1 MNPPSTSH
9 IPGVDPVSTVS
20 QRPADTPSPQAG
32 IRAPVTLRSSELSVT
47 CRPRRLVSADWS
59 RPIAVGAGSVLAR
72 MSRYGPAVPGTLAP
86 QTRSAPVRTGTSRH
100 CPIRFIKINR
110 IQERTLNPRVRGSS
124 PWQRTRYDLGFY
136 SRLFFIRPF
145 CPRGCSRAR
154 TQQSGTCQKRP
165 TWRPMRG
172 HSAGTAPSRT
182 PTPPGLTRP
191 MV

>member
-124 PWQRTRYDLGFY
+124 PWRRTRSEQALYVPALTFLRAGGTRVGPVWDQPRIEHHRPSVRFF
-136 SRLFFIRPF
+136 RLMLE
-145 CPRGCSRAR
+145 AR
-154 TQQSGTCQKRP
+154 LSCRVGVVRVPQVG
-165 TWRPMRG
+165 
-172 HSAGTAPSRT
+172 
-182 PTPPGLTRP
+182 
-191 MV
+191 